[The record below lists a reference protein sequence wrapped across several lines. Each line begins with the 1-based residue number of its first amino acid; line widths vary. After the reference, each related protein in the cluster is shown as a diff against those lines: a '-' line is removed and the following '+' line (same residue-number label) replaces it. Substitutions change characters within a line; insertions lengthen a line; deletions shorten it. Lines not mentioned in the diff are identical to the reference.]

1 MSATIEGAAVS
12 SETESNRDPTPRLDV
27 AIVNWNSGDL
37 VRECIAALAESSI
50 AAGLR
55 VTVVDNASAD
65 GSADGL
71 ERPGLAVE
79 VLRNSRNRGFGAA
92 CNQAARQGDAP
103 FLLFLN
109 PDTRVQPRT
118 LEAALAV
125 LAAPEHA
132 STGILGVRL
141 VDDAGRTQR
150 TCARAPTPAGLLLRS
165 AGLDRVMPGLVRPH
179 FMTEWDHEDTRPVDQ
194 VMGAFLLIRR
204 PLFERIGGFDER
216 FFVYYEDV
224 DLCDRARGA
233 GARVL
238 HFAGAAAWHR
248 GGGTTDQVRDRRLFY
263 LLRSEALYAGKRFG
277 RAAALAVLAAAFAV
291 NVPVRAAH
299 ALLRR
304 RPHDAGQAL
313 GGGRLL
319 LRDLPGLLLKLARKE
334 GATR

>member
-1 MSATIEGAAVS
+1 MSS
-12 SETESNRDPTPRLDV
+12 DTESNRDSTPRRLDV

-37 VRECIAALAESSI
+37 LRDCIAALADSSI
-50 AAGLR
+50 AAALR

-71 ERPGLAVE
+71 RRPGLSVE

-92 CNQAARQGDAP
+92 CNQAARRGDAP

-118 LEAALAV
+118 LEEALA
-125 LAAPEHA
+125 AMAEPEHA
-132 STGILGVRL
+132 LTGILGVRL
-141 VDDAGRTQR
+141 VDDPGRTQR
-150 TCARAPTPAGLLLRS
+150 TCARAPTLSGLLLRS
-165 AGLDRVMPGLVRPH
+165 AGLDRFWPGLVKPH

-224 DLCDRARGA
+224 DLCDRARAA

-248 GGGTTDQVRDRRLFY
+248 GGGTTDQVRDRRLLY
-263 LLRSEALYAGKRFG
+263 LLRSEVLYAAKRFG
-277 RAAALAVLAAAFAV
+277 RAAALMVLAAALAV

-299 ALLRR
+299 ALLRL
-304 RPHDAGQAL
+304 RPGDARQAL
-313 GGGRLL
+313 GGGWLL
-319 LRDLPGLLLKLARKE
+319 LRDLPRLLPQLARKE
-334 GATR
+334 SATL